1 MMLDRIVRIFALLA
15 GGVLFG
21 LMLLTVYAVVMRY
34 VFNAPPIFT
43 LDVSRMLMIP
53 VVALGLAY
61 CGWTG
66 GHIAVDLIG
75 AIATAEL
82 VRRIDILVR
91 LVCAGVIGLW
101 AWKLVGLAIDSQDI
115 GNATNMV
122 QIPHYPFV
130 WIMVAGAGLYAVVL
144 IALALRAL
152 RGQEDPPRS

>member
-1 MMLDRIVRIFALLA
+1 MILDRIVRFFALIA
-15 GGVLFG
+15 GGILVG
-21 LMLLTVYAVVMRY
+21 LMLLTVYGVVMRY

-43 LDVSRMLMIP
+43 LDVSRMMMIP
-53 VVALGLAY
+53 VVALGLAW

-75 AIATAEL
+75 AIAPSGLA
-82 VRRIDILVR
+82 RRVDVVVR

-101 AWKLVGLAIDSQDI
+101 AWKLVDLAVESQEI

-130 WIMVAGAGLYAVVL
+130 WMMVAGAALYAVVL
-144 IALALRAL
+144 IALTLRAF
-152 RGQEDPPRS
+152 RGQEDPPQS